1 MLKTQAM
8 KPALALAL
16 LALACA
22 APVRVTRVDAR
33 SVHRVLTSSVL
44 SNGEPSASTRH
55 VLQRLALRERFESQ
69 PEAALAELHAGLDPS
84 GDRGRIFA
92 LAELSFLHGEQ
103 SRKREYHLAAAVYAW
118 AFLFPGEGGTLP
130 ERTDPRLR
138 LACDLYNR
146 GLTAALQEGGEV
158 RLARG
163 RYALPFG
170 ALDVEVDGSGFTW
183 AGYQLEDFVPAA
195 DLAVHGLRNR
205 YRRPGIGAPLAAS
218 LVQAGSAPR
227 SSPAQRRIPETL
239 KVPVTAVLLL
249 DHPRRAILDGELRGV
264 LRLYSQDDTLAV
276 NVDGSRISLEFETTS
291 SLAYTLQ
298 ESRLWDAEIAGFRSG
313 DFVPFLGD
321 RAADGLL
328 LLHPY
333 RPGRIPVVLVHGTAS
348 SPARWAEMVN
358 ELEADGRLWPCY
370 QIWLFIYN
378 TGNPIGYSAGL
389 LRQALESAVR
399 DLDPTHSDSA
409 LQQMVVI
416 GHSQGGLLAK
426 LTAVDSGTR
435 FWDDLA
441 RVPLDEL
448 RVSAETRD
456 VLRRSAFFEPLPFV
470 KRVVFVCTPHR
481 GSYLASLSVARVVS
495 DLVRLPANL
504 VRLSLELAT
513 VDRSALRVRQ
523 LGRLPTSIDNMTP
536 GNPFIRTLA
545 SLPVAEGVASHSII
559 AVKGDGPLEHASDG
573 VVRYTSAEVSGVE
586 SEKVVR
592 SGHSAQGDPATIE
605 EVRRILLEHAGL

>member
-1 MLKTQAM
+1 
-8 KPALALAL
+8 
-16 LALACA
+16 
-22 APVRVTRVDAR
+22 
-33 SVHRVLTSSVL
+33 
-44 SNGEPSASTRH
+44 
-55 VLQRLALRERFESQ
+55 VLQRLDLLERFASQ
-69 PEAALAELHAGLDPS
+69 PEAALADLHAGLDPS

-92 LAELSFLHGEQ
+92 LAELSFLHGER

-118 AFLFPGEGGTLP
+118 SFLFPGEGETLP

-146 GLTAALQEGGEV
+146 GLTQALQTGGEV
-158 RLARG
+158 RLAGG
-163 RYALPFG
+163 RHALPFG

-183 AGYQLEDFVPAA
+183 AGYRLEDFVPAA
-195 DLAVHGLRNR
+195 EFEVHGLRNR

-218 LVQAGSAPR
+218 L
-227 SSPAQRRIPETL
+227 AQRGESGARRIPETL

-249 DHPRRAILDGELRGV
+249 DHPRRGLLDGELRGV
-264 LRLYSQDDTLAV
+264 LRLFSQDDALAV
-276 NVDGSRISLEFETTS
+276 NVNGSRIPLEFETTS

-333 RPGRIPVVLVHGTAS
+333 RSGRIPVVLVHGTAS

-358 ELEADGRLWPCY
+358 ELEADGRLWPRY
-370 QIWLFIYN
+370 QIWLFLYN
-378 TGNPIGYSAGL
+378 TGNPVGYSAGL
-389 LRQALESAVR
+389 LREALESAVR
-399 DLDPTHSDSA
+399 DLDPTGTDPA
-409 LQQMVVI
+409 LRRMVVI

-426 LTAVDSGTR
+426 LTVVDSGTR
-435 FWDDLA
+435 FWDDFA

-448 RVSAETRD
+448 RVSDETREI
-456 VLRRSAFFEPLPFV
+456 LRRSAFFTPLPFV
-470 KRVVFVCTPHR
+470 ERVVFVCTPHR
-481 GSYLASLSVARVVS
+481 GSYLASLSLARVLS
-495 DLVRLPANL
+495 DLVRLPTNL
-504 VRLSLELAT
+504 MRLSFELAT
-513 VDRSALRVRQ
+513 VDRSALRVRR

-559 AVKGDGPLEHASDG
+559 AVRGDGPLEDASDG
-573 VVRYTSAEVSGVE
+573 VVRYTSAELSGVR
-586 SEKVVR
+586 SEKIVR
-592 SGHSAQGDPATIE
+592 SSHSAQGNPATIE